1 MSHRII
7 RAYFIPAL
15 FAFLAL
21 SGLLAAQDPSPQEI
35 LKIVE
40 QKRWQDL
47 PASIIC
53 PADNSEMLLV
63 PGGEFLMGVPADSPH
78 AGKIA
83 DSSPEHMVRLD
94 PYYIDRHE
102 ITNEQYA
109 RYLAATGAKP
119 SSFAGEARL
128 NGPRQPVVGV
138 RYSDAESYA
147 GWAKKRLPT
156 EAEWE
161 MAARGTDGRLYP
173 WGSVFDPKRC
183 NSYSNGRLEPENV
196 GSYPLGASP
205 YGLMDMAGNVAEW
218 VYDAYSKDYYKESPI
233 VNPRGPAERGNNF
246 IVRGGDYKGE
256 PHEITT
262 FVRKPM
268 NAVSAFRSIGFRCAV
283 SAADLG
289 AL

>member
-205 YGLMDMAGNVAEW
+205 YGLMDMAGNVWEW
-218 VYDAYSKDYYKESPI
+218 VNDWYGPYDATDTINPTGPSGEQDYKVI
-233 VNPRGPAERGNNF
+233 RGNSWYNIDKDIRSAYRGRMKPSSGQNSNF
-246 IVRGGDYKGE
+246 
-256 PHEITT
+256 
-262 FVRKPM
+262 
-268 NAVSAFRSIGFRCAV
+268 GFRCAFPQP
-283 SAADLG
+283 
-289 AL
+289 